1 MWMSPGSR
9 PSPSF
14 VMSGQASPRTTS
26 RTPAMI
32 SQRPTTAVR
41 GLEPL
46 LDRPVVLLR
55 AALPVRALEQFPAP
69 GALVA
74 FAHTQ
79 TLDEPLQPQQ
89 RADVR
94 QRPAARPADVAGH
107 ADRRLDAAVVLRHAR
122 HLHEAE
128 ALVEAAGGAV
138 RRAQLEMD
146 RADPGDQCRLLEPR
160 DEVPSDAGPLIG
172 GTHREQVQVRVVVPE
187 IHDRERDQPLA
198 VAR

>member
-14 VMSGQASPRTTS
+14 VTSGQASPRTTS

-32 SQRPTTAVR
+32 SQRPTTAVCR
-41 GLEPL
+41 LEAL

-74 FAHTQ
+74 FAHGI
-79 TLDEPLQPQQ
+79 TLNEPLQPQQ

-94 QRPAARPADVAGH
+94 QRPAPRPTDVAGH
-107 ADRRLDAAVVLRHAR
+107 PHRGLD
-122 HLHEAE
+122 
-128 ALVEAAGGAV
+128 
-138 RRAQLEMD
+138 
-146 RADPGDQCRLLEPR
+146 
-160 DEVPSDAGPLIG
+160 
-172 GTHREQVQVRVVVPE
+172 
-187 IHDRERDQPLA
+187 
-198 VAR
+198 